1 MKTTALIENGTNIAL
16 DLQERSNLS
25 TETKSSAAEIVAK
38 MSNNLSLKYS
48 QLEMEGITN
57 LSDDTMEQSE
67 LFEPLNSPKLLQTPK
82 LSPFTKRQYVSFSPL
97 QEWEGYVIDIQED
110 CFTARLIDLTAG
122 SDIAEEEADFPIEDL
137 SSSDL
142 RLLKLG
148 AVFRW
153 MIGYQRSKGGTKQ
166 RVSRVIFRDLPQWT
180 RSELESSRK
189 KASNYSAKIAW
200 N

>member
-1 MKTTALIENGTNIAL
+1 MKTTILVENGTNTAL
-16 DLQERSNLS
+16 DPLECSNLS
-25 TETKSSAAEIVAK
+25 TEKKLSTAEIIEK
-38 MSNNLSLKYS
+38 MSSNLSLKFS
-48 QLEMEGITN
+48 QSRI
-57 LSDDTMEQSE
+57 DDTMEQSE
-67 LFEPLNSPKLLQTPK
+67 ILEPLNSPRILHTPK
-82 LSPFTKRQYVSFSPL
+82 LSPFTKRQFVSFSPL
-97 QEWEGYVIDIQED
+97 QEWEGYVIDIQKD
-110 CFTARLIDLTAG
+110 CFTARLIDITAG

-180 RSELESSRK
+180 RSELESSK
-189 KASNYSAKIAW
+189 EKALNYSVSIAW
-200 N
+200 D